1 MRIVYSYLIYTS
13 LLAFLWGWCCSFQQP
28 TTITILQASW
38 ERAKQKHALD
48 SLVIYQAK
56 LQDALNRT
64 NNRALAQDYT
74 RRFLAFILADKE
86 FDKATKRSLLE
97 QYASTPTWDYAYRVH
112 WHGAYGERDSAYF
125 YQSLLERLTQE
136 SQPLIYAYGQLA
148 VYLGVQLQNYQAAD
162 DYLHQ
167 AESISQTEQD
177 SQILYPFQLQVYT
190 ALGQYDKAKQAGLA
204 LFQHYKEAIT
214 IDSIAL
220 AQVLEAVGAIC
231 QEQAHYQEAIPYTKA
246 AIDYLS
252 GHSKYVSEIGS
263 CWYQLA
269 KAYYSMG
276 NRPLETILYVRN
288 ALQKW
293 ETLDQQEVTEEAYI
307 DVYQL
312 LAQQFLAVE
321 QLDSSQAYLN
331 KAMQLQK
338 NVTYKVAA
346 VQAIQA
352 TLFQNA
358 GQWDAAK
365 SALQKAL
372 SITEGDKGKKGLA
385 TARCWWALGKHYQ
398 QQKQWSTARQAFS
411 EALWALSWQNKRGL
425 LPPIT
430 SLYSR
435 MVALQIGNAQ
445 AQTLLRLQK
454 ASKYAV
460 SPEVLERQLT
470 YNLELL
476 NSLQWQEPWDDLLGQ
491 EAQKTHQQCVEW
503 NWRRFGQTG
512 NARWLEAAF
521 VQAEANRWVAVD
533 KQLQRAWQQHPHRAL
548 VLLQEQLQEQQ
559 IEEQWFQ
566 QQLWTIY
573 QQGDST
579 QLNWC
584 RQQLAANKAN
594 WTLLHQQFKQQYPQ
608 YYDWHYRPKRISL
621 EQVQA
626 RLQQGDVLLQ
636 YLEAQNTVYQFVI
649 TKDTLVLRRVFWEEY
664 QPTVLKYGKHFTN
677 SKMLQYLGSGS
688 FQDFCRTGHSLY
700 YRLVHHDLFKQA
712 KRLIIIPDGLLQRLP
727 FETLLTEIP
736 LEGVHKADFSKL
748 DYLLQQKSILYHYS
762 SQLWVESWQHKA
774 AINHELLALSTNYE
788 VQSLGAKTQRG
799 QFPEQ
804 YCTEALLDSLAQNCA
819 GDFYHNRYA
828 SEAYYKEATSNYGL
842 FYLGFYAH
850 NNSGVYTLP
859 SLILAEEEDDDED
872 DFLSIYDIQEQPMQ
886 ADLVFLGNV
895 YKAQPNDLLALG
907 TSFLYA
913 GSKNIVL
920 PLWQQDS
927 TVVDLVRQYYQGLQ
941 QGLANDEA
949 LRQAKLQYLR
959 TAEGI
964 AGHPSH
970 WAGYVLLGNQQT
982 IKVAA
987 PIIYIWWFV
996 LPIAFIG
1003 FLGWWSLQ
1011 GLRQRR

>member
-1 MRIVYSYLIYTS
+1 MRIVYSYLIYSS
-13 LLAFLWGWCCSFQQP
+13 LLVFLWGWCSSFQQP
-28 TTITILQASW
+28 TTITNLQASW
-38 ERAKQKHALD
+38 EHAKQKEGLD
-48 SLVIYQAK
+48 SLVVYQAM
-56 LQDALNRT
+56 LQDALHHTGNT
-64 NNRALAQDYT
+64 ALSQDYT
-74 RRFLAFILADKE
+74 RRFLAHVLSDKVS
-86 FDKATKRSLLE
+86 DKTTKRRLLE

-125 YQSLLERLTQE
+125 YQSLLERLTKE
-136 SQPLIYAYGQLA
+136 PQPLIYAYGQLA

-167 AESISQTEQD
+167 AEDISQTVQD

-190 ALGQYDKAKQAGLA
+190 ALGQYNKAKQAGLS
-204 LFQHYKEAIT
+204 LLQNYKEAIT

-220 AQVLEAVGAIC
+220 AHVLEALGGIC
-231 QEQAHYQEAIPYTKA
+231 QEQAHYQEAIQYTKA

-252 GHSKYVSEIGS
+252 SHPKYGIKTGA

-293 ETLDQQEVTEEAYI
+293 EGQKQVTNEAYM
-307 DVYQL
+307 DVYKL

-321 QLDSSQAYLN
+321 QLDSSQTYLD
-331 KAMQLQK
+331 KALQLQK
-338 NVTYKVAA
+338 NATYKVAEI
-346 VQAIQA
+346 QAIQA

-358 GQWDAAK
+358 GQWEAAK
-365 SALQKAL
+365 AALQKAL
-372 SITEGDKGKKGLA
+372 HLTQREDGKKGLA
-385 TARCWWALGKHYQ
+385 TARCWLALGKHYQ
-398 QQKQWSTARQAFS
+398 QQKQWATARQAFS
-411 EALWALSWQNKRGL
+411 EALWALSWQTKRRL
-425 LPPIT
+425 LPPMT
-430 SLYSR
+430 SLFSKR
-435 MVALQIGNAQ
+435 MALQIGNAQ
-445 AQTLLRLQK
+445 GQTLLQLQE

-460 SPEVLERQLT
+460 SREVLEQQLT
-470 YNLELL
+470 YNLALL
-476 NSLQWQEPWDDLLGQ
+476 NSLQLQQPWDALLWQ
-491 EAQKTHQQCVEW
+491 EAQKTHQQSVEW
-503 NWRRFGQTG
+503 NWRRFGQTA
-512 NARWLEAAF
+512 NSSWLEAAF
-521 VQAEANRWVAVD
+521 VQAEANRQFVIG
-533 KQLQRAWQQHPHRAL
+533 KQLQRSWQQHPNRAL

-566 QQLWTIY
+566 QQLWKIY
-573 QQGDST
+573 KQGDST
-579 QLNWC
+579 QLNWH
-584 RQQLAANKAN
+584 RQQLAASKAN
-594 WTLLHQQFKQQYPQ
+594 WTLLHQQFKEQYQQY
-608 YYDWHYRPKRISL
+608 YNWHYTPQNIDL
-621 EQVQA
+621 DNIQA
-626 RLQQGDVLLQ
+626 HLQKGDVLLQ
-636 YLEAQNTVYQFVI
+636 YLEAKNTVYQFVI
-649 TKDTLVLRRVFWEEY
+649 TKDTLILRRVFWEEY
-664 QPTVLKYGKHFTN
+664 QPTVQKYGKHFT
-677 SKMLQYLGSGS
+677 SPKMLQYLGSGS

-712 KRLIIIPDGLLQRLP
+712 KRLIIIPDGLLQQLP

-736 LEGVHKADFSKL
+736 LEGVHQADFSKL

-762 SQLWVESWQHKA
+762 SQLWAESWQHKA
-774 AINHELLALSTNYE
+774 AINHELLALGTNYE
-788 VQSLGAKTQRG
+788 EKTLGAKSLRG
-799 QFPEQ
+799 QIPQQ
-804 YCTEALLDSLAQNCA
+804 YCTEALLDSLAQNYA

-828 SEAYYKEATSNYGL
+828 SEVYYKEATSNYGL
-842 FYLGFYAH
+842 FYLGFYAYNGRL
-850 NNSGVYTLP
+850 NNALP
-859 SLILAEEEDDDED
+859 SLILAEDDGEDED
-872 DFLSIYDIQEQPMQ
+872 NFLSFYEIQEQAMQ

-895 YKAQPNDLLALG
+895 HKAQPNDLLALG

-913 GSKNIVL
+913 GSKNVVL

-941 QGLANDEA
+941 QGLENDEA

-970 WAGYVLLGNQQT
+970 WAGYILIGNQQT

-996 LPIAFIG
+996 FPIAFMG